1 MYLIYFLLE
10 ELLDNKFGI
19 MLQSRGESLREE
31 GADEE
36 AEAQETLLQ
45 VKGGRAETILTRQT
59 KKSYWTRLRNK
70 LCTAHRF
77 KNLQVSS
84 IVINYQYIIPL
95 SYIEEVFMK
104 MYVKN
109 HDTTSNRP
117 CKIVCME
124 NVCMRNYQRLANSF
138 VTCFVL

>member
-84 IVINYQYIIPL
+84 IVIKYQY
-95 SYIEEVFMK
+95 Y
-104 MYVKN
+104 
-109 HDTTSNRP
+109 
-117 CKIVCME
+117 
-124 NVCMRNYQRLANSF
+124 SF
-138 VTCFVL
+138 KLY

>member
-1 MYLIYFLLE
+1 
-10 ELLDNKFGI
+10 

-84 IVINYQYIIPL
+84 SIIKYIVYRGGEQ
-95 SYIEEVFMK
+95 SRDASK
-104 MYVKN
+104 YV
-109 HDTTSNRP
+109 
-117 CKIVCME
+117 
-124 NVCMRNYQRLANSF
+124 Q
-138 VTCFVL
+138 

>member
-1 MYLIYFLLE
+1 
-10 ELLDNKFGI
+10 

-31 GADEE
+31 GVDEE

-84 IVINYQYIIPL
+84 SIIKYGILYRGVVNSPVTPQNIFNKL
-95 SYIEEVFMK
+95 
-104 MYVKN
+104 
-109 HDTTSNRP
+109 
-117 CKIVCME
+117 
-124 NVCMRNYQRLANSF
+124 RLQ
-138 VTCFVL
+138 